1 MSKNPTEGE
10 KGLKEKTKLI
20 VRRALEYALAAV
32 RWIPVA
38 MLIGLICGAV
48 GAGFHHA
55 IRLASGFRAS
65 HDWVIFLL
73 PVGAVVI
80 ALLYRVLRL
89 GSDVGTDLVLEAV
102 RSEKQIPPLLAPAML
117 FSTVLTQF
125 VGGSAGREGA
135 ALQIGGSLA
144 GGIARLLRVK
154 EENQHLLILCGM
166 AAVFAA
172 LFGTPVGAAVFV
184 LEVASV
190 GRFLYSALVPC
201 LCASLTA
208 AELSKALHGEVVRM
222 TLPALDVDTLL
233 TLQTAALAILCALL
247 SIVFCLVVHQT
258 GHLAARTLKN
268 QYLRALLIGAAL
280 LGLTLLSGTRTYNG
294 AGMDFVERAVA
305 GEGVDWY
312 AFLLKLLFTAVT
324 LAAGYKGGEIVPT
337 FFVGAAFGAAVGP
350 LLGLNASL
358 AAAIGM
364 VGMFCGVVNC
374 PFAALFLAVE
384 IFGGAYLVPFAVT
397 CALCYVFSGY
407 FGLYSSQHILRS
419 KVGTELIDRA
429 AN

>member
-1 MSKNPTEGE
+1 MREKSKQ
-10 KGLKEKTKLI
+10 I
-20 VRRALEYALAAV
+20 ARRAAEYALAAV
-32 RWIPVA
+32 RWIPAAV
-38 MLIGLICGAV
+38 LIGLICGAV
-48 GAGFHHA
+48 GAGFHHL
-55 IRLASGFRAS
+55 IRLAALFRAG
-65 HDWVIFLL
+65 HGWVIFLL
-73 PVGAVVI
+73 PAGAVVI
-80 ALLYRVLRL
+80 VLLYKALRL
-89 GSDVGTDLVLEAV
+89 APDVGTNLVLEAV
-102 RSEKQIPPLLAPAML
+102 RSENAVPPALAPAML
-117 FSTVLTQF
+117 ISTVLTQF

-144 GGIARLLRVK
+144 GGVARLLRVK

-166 AAVFAA
+166 AAVFSA

-201 LCASLTA
+201 LCASVTA
-208 AELSKALHGEVVRM
+208 AELSRALHGEVMRM
-222 TLPALDVDTLL
+222 TLPALDGGAIL
-233 TLQTAALAILCALL
+233 TLQTAALAIACALL

-258 GHLAARTLKN
+258 GHFAARAVKN
-268 QYLRALLIGAAL
+268 QYLRALILGCAL
-280 LGLTLLSGTRTYNG
+280 LGLTLLSGTRIYNG

-305 GEGVDWY
+305 GERVDWY
-312 AFLLKLLFTAVT
+312 AFLLKLIFTAIT

-337 FFVGAAFGAAVGP
+337 FFVGAAFGAVAGP
-350 LLGLNASL
+350 LLGLNASF

-364 VGMFCGVVNC
+364 IGMFCGVVNC
-374 PFAALFLAVE
+374 PFAALFLAIE

-429 AN
+429 AE

>member
-1 MSKNPTEGE
+1 M
-10 KGLKEKTKLI
+10 KEKSKRI
-20 VRRALEYALAAV
+20 ARHAAAYALAAV
-32 RWIPVA
+32 RWIPAAV
-38 MLIGLICGAV
+38 LIGLICGAV
-48 GAGFHHA
+48 GAAFHHL
-55 IRLASGFRAS
+55 IRLAAAFRAA
-65 HDWVIFLL
+65 HNWVIFLL
-73 PVGAVVI
+73 PVGAIVI
-80 ALLYRVLRL
+80 ALLYRALRL
-89 GSDVGTDLVLEAV
+89 APDVGTNLVLEAV
-102 RSEKQIPPLLAPAML
+102 RSENKVPPALAPAML
-117 FSTVLTQF
+117 IATVLTQL

-144 GGIARLLRVK
+144 GGVARLLRVK

-166 AAVFAA
+166 AAVFSA

-201 LCASLTA
+201 LCASVTA
-208 AELSKALHGEVVRM
+208 AELSRALHGEVMRM
-222 TLPALDVDTLL
+222 TLPALDGGVVL
-233 TLQTAALAILCALL
+233 TAQTAALAIICALL

-258 GHLAARTLKN
+258 GHLAAKALKN
-268 QYLRALLIGAAL
+268 QYLRALILGAAL

-312 AFLLKLLFTAVT
+312 AFLLKLVFTAVT

-337 FFVGAAFGAAVGP
+337 FFVGAAFGAVAGP
-350 LLGLNASL
+350 LLGLNASF

-364 VGMFCGVVNC
+364 IGMFCGVVNC

-429 AN
+429 AE

>member
-1 MSKNPTEGE
+1 MIERT
-10 KGLKEKTKLI
+10 KTLETL
-20 VRRALEYALAAV
+20 RAAARYAHAAV
-32 RWIPVA
+32 RWLPMAV
-38 MLIGLICGAV
+38 LIGLVGGAV
-48 GAGFHHA
+48 GAAFHHG
-55 IRLASGFRAS
+55 IRLAAALRAG
-65 HDWVIFLL
+65 HDWVIYLL
-73 PVGAVVI
+73 PVGAIVI
-80 ALLYRVLRL
+80 ALLYKALRL
-89 GSDVGTDLVLEAV
+89 APDAGTNLVLEAV
-102 RSEKQIPPLLAPAML
+102 RSENRVPPLLAPAML
-117 FSTVLTQF
+117 IATVLTQL

-144 GGIARLLRVK
+144 GGVARLLRVK

-166 AAVFAA
+166 AAVFSA

-201 LCASLTA
+201 LCASVTA
-208 AELSKALHGEVVRM
+208 AELSRALHGEVMRM
-222 TLPALDVDTLL
+222 TLPALDGGVVL
-233 TLQTAALAILCALL
+233 TAQTAALAIICALL

-258 GHLAARTLKN
+258 GHLAAKALKN
-268 QYLRALLIGAAL
+268 QYLRALILGAAL

-312 AFLLKLLFTAVT
+312 AFLLKLVFTAVT

-337 FFVGAAFGAAVGP
+337 FFVGAAFGAVAGP
-350 LLGLNASL
+350 LLGLNASF

-364 VGMFCGVVNC
+364 IGMFCGVVNC

-429 AN
+429 AE